1 MKRIY
6 ECILWAIEIA
16 LIALA
21 FCSSRESGPQI
32 SWRRVLMDG
41 SRTGV
46 KSISAEDMAGTLGT
60 FEGGEYTS
68 PNGTHFTD
76 GATPKAAA
84 LLRDAQPSMA
94 RLKEI
99 VGHSASELDNP
110 RDECDLPLGNLIVDM
125 IRKGASEYFRT
136 PVDVGLLNYG
146 GIRIP
151 LPKGVVTLEDMES
164 MFPFKNYLVLAK
176 IKGKNLK
183 RLFDQLA
190 KTESFMAVSGVK
202 VHVKNHEITELL
214 IGGKPLDEKKVYTLA
229 TLDFLLDGGDGVAVG
244 AIADDVKLSRK
255 LIRETVL
262 EQVRK
267 CEAAGQVLDGKKDGR
282 VIMED

>member
-6 ECILWAIEIA
+6 ECILWAVEIA

-46 KSISAEDMAGTLGT
+46 KSLAVDNMDGTLGT
-60 FEGGEYTS
+60 FNGEEYIS
-68 PNGTHFTD
+68 PNGTHFTE

-136 PVDVGLLNYG
+136 PVDLGLLNYG

-190 KTESFMAVSGVK
+190 KTDAFMAVSGVK

>member
-46 KSISAEDMAGTLGT
+46 KSLAVDNMDGTLGT
-60 FEGGEYTS
+60 FNGEEYIS

-190 KTESFMAVSGVK
+190 KTDAFMAVSGVK

>member
-46 KSISAEDMAGTLGT
+46 ASLAVDNLDGTLGT
-60 FEGGEYTS
+60 FNGEEYIS

-190 KTESFMAVSGVK
+190 KTDAFMAVSGVK

-244 AIADDVKLSRK
+244 ALADDVKLSRK

>member
-1 MKRIY
+1 
-6 ECILWAIEIA
+6 
-16 LIALA
+16 
-21 FCSSRESGPQI
+21 
-32 SWRRVLMDG
+32 MDG

-46 KSISAEDMAGTLGT
+46 KSLSVQDIPGTLGT
-60 FEGGEYTS
+60 FEGDTAYVS
-68 PNGTHFTD
+68 PNGTVFTD

-94 RLKEI
+94 RLKEV

-125 IRKGASEYFRT
+125 IRKGASEYYKT
-136 PVDVGLLNYG
+136 PIDVGLLNYG

-151 LPKGVVTLEDMES
+151 LPKGEVTLEDMES
-164 MFPFKNYLVLAK
+164 MFPFQNYLCMAK
-176 IKGKNLK
+176 IKGKNLQ

-190 KTESFMAVSGVK
+190 KTDAFMAVSNVK

-214 IGGKPLDEKKVYTLA
+214 IGGQPLKPEKVYTLA
-229 TLDFLLDGGDGVAVG
+229 TIDFLLDGGDGVAVG

-255 LIRETVL
+255 LLREVIL

-267 CEAAGQVLDGKKDGR
+267 TEAAGGVLDGKKDGR

>member
-1 MKRIY
+1 
-6 ECILWAIEIA
+6 
-16 LIALA
+16 
-21 FCSSRESGPQI
+21 
-32 SWRRVLMDG
+32 MDG

-46 KSISAEDMAGTLGT
+46 ASLAVDNLDGTLGT
-60 FEGGEYTS
+60 FNGEEYIS
-68 PNGTHFTD
+68 PNGTHFTG

-190 KTESFMAVSGVK
+190 KTDAFMAVSGVK

>member
-6 ECILWAIEIA
+6 ECILWAVEIA

-46 KSISAEDMAGTLGT
+46 KSLAVDNMDGTLGT
-60 FEGGEYTS
+60 FNGEEYIS
-68 PNGTHFTD
+68 PNGTHFTE
-76 GATPKAAA
+76 GATPQAAA

-190 KTESFMAVSGVK
+190 KTDAFMAVSGVK

>member
-6 ECILWAIEIA
+6 ECILWAVEIA

-46 KSISAEDMAGTLGT
+46 KSLAVDNMDGTLGT
-60 FEGGEYTS
+60 FNGEEYIS

-190 KTESFMAVSGVK
+190 KTDAFMAVSGVK

>member
-46 KSISAEDMAGTLGT
+46 ASLAVDNLDGTLGT
-60 FEGGEYTS
+60 FNGEEYIS

-151 LPKGVVTLEDMES
+151 LPKGVIS
-164 MFPFKNYLVLAK
+164 
-176 IKGKNLK
+176 
-183 RLFDQLA
+183 
-190 KTESFMAVSGVK
+190 SVSS
-202 VHVKNHEITELL
+202 TSSPRPM
-214 IGGKPLDEKKVYTLA
+214 PLWPSA
-229 TLDFLLDGGDGVAVG
+229 A
-244 AIADDVKLSRK
+244 SRSTS
-255 LIRETVL
+255 RTT
-262 EQVRK
+262 RSPN
-267 CEAAGQVLDGKKDGR
+267 C
-282 VIMED
+282 

>member
-1 MKRIY
+1 MKKVY

-21 FCSSRESGPQI
+21 FCSSREKGPQI
-32 SWRRVLMDG
+32 TWRRVLMDG

-46 KSISAEDMAGTLGT
+46 TSLVIDNLDGTLGV
-60 FEGGEYTS
+60 FDGENYIS
-68 PNGTHFTD
+68 PNGTSFSD
-76 GATPKAAA
+76 GTTPQAAA

-125 IRKGASEYFRT
+125 LRQGASDYFRT

-151 LPKGVVTLEDMES
+151 MPKGVVTLEDIES
-164 MFPFKNYLVLAK
+164 MFPFKNYLILAK
-176 IKGKNLK
+176 VKGKNLQ
-183 RLFDQLA
+183 RLFEQLA
-190 KTESFMAVSGVK
+190 KTEAFMAVSGVK
-202 VHVKNHEITELL
+202 VHVKSHEITELL
-214 IGGKPLDEKKVYTLA
+214 IGGKPIVPEKVYTLA
-229 TLDFLLDGGDGVAVG
+229 TIDFLLDGGDGVAVG
-244 AIADDVKLSRK
+244 AIAEDVKLTRK
-255 LIRETVL
+255 LLRETIL
-262 EQVRK
+262 EQIRK
-267 CEAAGQVLDGKKDGR
+267 GEAAGVVMDGKKDGR

>member
-46 KSISAEDMAGTLGT
+46 KSLAVDNMDGTLGT
-60 FEGGEYTS
+60 FNGEEYIS

-190 KTESFMAVSGVK
+190 KTDAFMAVSGVK

-262 EQVRK
+262 EQVRI

>member
-21 FCSSRESGPQI
+21 FCSARQSGPQI

-46 KSISAEDMAGTLGT
+46 KSLAVDNMDGTLGT
-60 FEGGEYTS
+60 FNGEEYIS
-68 PNGTHFTD
+68 PNGTHFTE

-84 LLRDAQPSMA
+84 LLRDAQPAMA

-125 IRKGASEYFRT
+125 IRQGASEYFRT

-190 KTESFMAVSGVK
+190 KTDAFMAVSGVK

>member
-6 ECILWAIEIA
+6 ECILWAVEIA

-46 KSISAEDMAGTLGT
+46 KSLAVDNMDGTLGT
-60 FEGGEYTS
+60 FNGEEYIS
-68 PNGTHFTD
+68 PNGTHFTE
-76 GATPKAAA
+76 GATPRAAA

-190 KTESFMAVSGVK
+190 KTDAFMAVSGVK